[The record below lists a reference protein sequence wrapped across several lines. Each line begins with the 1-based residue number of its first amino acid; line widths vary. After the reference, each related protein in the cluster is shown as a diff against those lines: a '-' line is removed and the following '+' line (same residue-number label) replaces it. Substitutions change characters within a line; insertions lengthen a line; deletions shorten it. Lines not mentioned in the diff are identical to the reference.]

1 MPGSPQHSAWT
12 FSSCSSSHLQAARG
26 APFTALGL
34 GWPERRQRT
43 AAQSFPRPRTRT
55 PCVLLPA
62 ALLGEAGIF
71 ALIPKPC
78 FLSLITKQ
86 FPPHLP
92 APPTPGP
99 PCQGLFNCPRRSRS
113 ECLASTVHEVVSGCF
128 SHPES
133 FPLVLCFSNS
143 VTSPPWCG
151 LCHPP
156 MTGTLLI
163 SWAPPV
169 RLLWGPTRSSFLA
182 FERALGVD
190 ADVLVLCE

>member
-1 MPGSPQHSAWT
+1 MNMLWAPSPT
-12 FSSCSSSHLQAARG
+12 FWGRG
-26 APFTALGL
+26 
-34 GWPERRQRT
+34 GWSWGWGKCAFHAKR
-43 AAQSFPRPRTRT
+43 
-55 PCVLLPA
+55 L
-62 ALLGEAGIF
+62 
-71 ALIPKPC
+71 
-78 FLSLITKQ
+78 
-86 FPPHLP
+86 LP